1 MTSFVKLRLVVGLA
15 LTALVAGFTS
25 VPADASSGI
34 LSSQVSRTWG
44 VNGRVLA
51 VQTVGDDVLVGGDF
65 TAVLDP
71 DGVPHPV
78 GHLARFDPMTGA
90 FDTTWDPGVA
100 GPVTS
105 VSVDGGV
112 VYVGGSFGE
121 VAGQTR
127 RSLAALDL
135 DTAAL
140 LPWHV
145 DTDYQVDDVDVR
157 DGWVY
162 AVGSFTH
169 LIDGGGQVDQAYVAR
184 VATGSGLVD
193 RSWTFAVGGR
203 ARTVLAPADR
213 PVVYVGGDFT
223 QINGTGSAGKLAALS
238 RTSATIDPAF
248 RSGTTNFQ
256 NRAPAQSLDLRG
268 SDLLVG
274 AAGSGGGCSL
284 LDATTGT
291 TRWSKHGNGDVV
303 GVAFHGANAY
313 CAGHFS
319 GTASFAD
326 LDRYKLAAVDVATG
340 AVQPFAPVVNT
351 ALGVWALASTTDML
365 LVGGEFTKIDT
376 TSQSLFAT
384 FRDVDAV
391 TSPSAVRG
399 LTARPGSGQ
408 VLVSWGTPSTD
419 GGSPLTRYR
428 VLRREGA
435 TTPSEIGSTS
445 QRSFADTSARNGHTY
460 TYTVSPANAVGDGPV
475 SGEASTT
482 PMSGLT
488 SVPSVPR
495 TFSATG
501 GVGSVALA
509 WTAPSTDGG
518 SPVTAIRV
526 LRGTTPGQGDRYV
539 DLSGAST
546 SWTDTDVVPG
556 TRYYYQIG
564 AVNDIGAGPFTAE
577 KSAVPA
583 LGVPSKPVL
592 AVTTATARA
601 FLSWSVPDPGSAPV
615 TKYIVTRDGVRLVT
629 INSGATTS
637 YTDASVVS
645 GRSYRYQVKA
655 YNAVGWSPYSTA
667 VTVVVP

>member
-1 MTSFVKLRLVVGLA
+1 MNRGTRLGLGLA
-15 LTALVAGFTS
+15 VVVALLTGAAAS
-25 VPADASSGI
+25 PASAASGN
-34 LSSQVSRTWG
+34 LSPQVSRTWG
-44 VNGRVLA
+44 VNGRVL
-51 VQTVGDDVLVGGDF
+51 TVEPIGDQVLVGGDF
-65 TAVLDP
+65 TSVLDP
-71 DGVPHPV
+71 DGVPYPV
-78 GHLARFDPMTGA
+78 GHLARFDTMTGE
-90 FDTTWDPGVA
+90 FDTTWDPGIA

-105 VSVDGGV
+105 VTVDGDV
-112 VYVGGSFGE
+112 LYVGGSFGQ

-135 DTAAL
+135 ETAGL

-145 DTDYQVDDVDVR
+145 DTDYQVDDVEVR

-162 AVGSFTH
+162 AAGSFTH
-169 LIDGGGQVDQAYVAR
+169 LIDDGGQVDQAYLAR
-184 VATGSGLVD
+184 IATASGLVD
-193 RSWTFAVGGR
+193 RSWTFAVAGR
-203 ARTVLAPADR
+203 ARTVLAPAAR

-223 QINGTGSAGKLAALS
+223 EINGTSSAGKLAALS
-238 RTSATIDPAF
+238 RTSATIDPTF
-248 RSGTTNFQ
+248 RSGTTNLQ
-256 NRAPAQSLDLRG
+256 YRAPAQDLDLRDN
-268 SDLLVG
+268 DLLVG
-274 AAGSGGGCSL
+274 VAGSGGGCAL

-291 TRWSKHGNGDVV
+291 TRWSKHANGDLV

-340 AVQPFAPVVNT
+340 TVQPFAPVVNT

-384 FRDVDAV
+384 FRDSDAV
-391 TSPSAVRG
+391 TAPSTVRG

-435 TTPSEIGSTS
+435 TTPVEIGSTT

-460 TYTVSPANAVGDGPV
+460 AYSVIPPNAVGDGPV
-475 SGEASTT
+475 SSEASAT

-518 SPVTAIRV
+518 SPITAVRV
-526 LRGTTPGQGDRYV
+526 LRGTAPGQGDWYA
-539 DLSGAST
+539 DLPGAST

-556 TRYYYQIG
+556 TRYYYQIA
-564 AVNDIGAGPFTAE
+564 AVNDIGTGPLTAE
-577 KSAVPA
+577 KSAVAA

-601 FLSWSVPDPGSAPV
+601 YLSWTVADPGTAPV
-615 TKYIVTRDGVRLVT
+615 TKYIVTRDSVRLVT
-629 INSGATTS
+629 INNGATTT
-637 YTDASVVS
+637 YTDTSVVS